1 MSIPRNAKP
10 LVHGQAVDEQTRC
23 VHYQTPLDVIA
34 IKFVCCGRYYP
45 CFECHADAESHPAEQ
60 WPRER
65 WGEAAI
71 LCGGCGEQLPIAE
84 YKRALAAAGAA
95 ASGIAHCPRCQ
106 IAINE
111 RCSLHAE
118 LYFEA

>member
-1 MSIPRNAKP
+1 MTASPTE
-10 LVHGQAVDEQTRC
+10 VFGQTVDEFTRC
-23 VHYQTPLDVIA
+23 VHYKTELDVIA
-34 IKFVCCGRYYP
+34 IKFVCCNRYYP
-45 CFECHADAESHPAEQ
+45 CFECHAAAESHTAEQ

-71 LCGGCGEQLPIAE
+71 FCGGCRSELSIEE
-84 YKRALAAAGAA
+84 YKRALAEAGAA
-95 ASGIAHCPRCQ
+95 ASVAAACPRCA
-106 IAINE
+106 IPINE

>member
-1 MSIPRNAKP
+1 MGAPIDPP
-10 LVHGQAVDEQTRC
+10 VVYGQTVDEQTRC
-23 VHYQTPLDVIA
+23 VHWRTALDVVA

-45 CFECHADAESHPAEQ
+45 CFECHAAAASHPAVQ

-71 LCGGCGEQLPIAE
+71 LCGNCRAELSIDE
-84 YKRALAAAGAA
+84 YKGALAEPGAA
-95 ASGIAHCPRCQ
+95 ASGVAHCPRCG

-111 RCSLHAE
+111 RCSLHSD
-118 LYFEA
+118 LYFEQ